1 MENVK
6 TGNDIG
12 LSRYLTPL
20 SVWALAVGTSVGWGS
35 LVVTG
40 NTYLAKAGP
49 LGSVLGIIIGGLIM
63 LLICNNYSYMA
74 TRYPDAGGI
83 YSYTK
88 NVFGYDRAFLVVWFT
103 TMVYI
108 SMFWANATSIP
119 LFARYFFGDTFRFG
133 FLYTIFGYDV
143 YFGEVLLTA
152 AAIILIT
159 MLCIKSKT
167 AAAHIM
173 TGMVLVFVLGISICF
188 GVAIFKNAGLGGT
201 FSPAFVPDNLPF
213 SQVLHIVFISP
224 WAFIGFENITHSAE
238 EFKFENK
245 KIHNILII
253 SVITTTLL
261 YVFVT
266 LLSVTAYPSEYSS
279 WLEYIRDLGNLS
291 GMKGL
296 PAFYAASYYMGNTGV
311 VILSLSLLS
320 LVFTSLIGNLR
331 ALSRL
336 FYVVSKDY
344 ILPKRFSVLNEKQI
358 PSRAMLLVAA
368 ISMVIPFFGRTA
380 IGWIVDVT
388 TIGSTLIYGFVS
400 AAAYKNAKAMGDKKE
415 KMTGILGTVIMILFA
430 AYLILPDLFTFSILE
445 TETYFLLILWSILG
459 FIYFHRIISKDHAR
473 RFGKAIIVWIAILSF
488 VVLMALI
495 WTNRIEESA
504 MQNAIT
510 SVQNY
515 YEGSADK
522 ATLAMEKNAFI
533 EKTIA
538 NVHRSD
544 LLSMFV
550 VIGLFAIALGIMLF
564 NHFSMKKWEGKAI
577 EERDRARD
585 AANKDALTGV
595 KSKRAFFDTELEM
608 DDKIEHGE
616 VKQFGIIV
624 GDVNGLKH
632 INDTLGHQAG
642 DKYICDACTMI
653 CEHFKHSSVFR
664 IGGDEFVI
672 LLEGRD
678 YDKRN
683 AIISDINE
691 KIEKNI
697 GTTNV
702 VISLGVSEFDPAE
715 DEKFHSVFER
725 ADKMMYQRKTE
736 LKEMGAITRQ

>member
-1 MENVK
+1 MKNFESEHN
-6 TGNDIG
+6 IG
-12 LSRYLTPL
+12 LSRYLTPK

-49 LGSVLGIIIGGLIM
+49 LGSALGIIIGGLIM

-83 YSYTK
+83 YSYAK

-143 YFGEVLLTA
+143 YFGEVLLTV

-167 AAAHIM
+167 ATAHIM
-173 TGMVLVFVLGISICF
+173 TAMVAVFVVGISICF
-188 GVAIFKNAGLGGT
+188 GVAIFKNAGFGAT

-245 KIHNILII
+245 KIHSILII

-266 LLSVTAYPSEYSS
+266 LLSVTAYPAEYSS

-291 GMKGL
+291 GLKGL

-311 VILSLSLLS
+311 IVLSLSLLS
-320 LVFTSLIGNLR
+320 LVLTSLIGNLR

-336 FYVVSKDY
+336 FYVVSKDD
-344 ILPKRFSVLNEKQI
+344 ILPPRFSVLNNKQI

-368 ISMVIPFFGRTA
+368 ISMIIPFFGRTA

-400 AAAYKNAKAMGDKKE
+400 AAAYKVAKATGDKKE
-415 KMTGILGTVIMILFA
+415 KMTGILGTVIMIVFA

-459 FIYFHRIISKDHAR
+459 FVYFHRIISKDHAR

-504 MQNAIT
+504 VQNAIT

-515 YEGSADK
+515 YEGTADK
-522 ATLAMEKNAFI
+522 AVLAMDKSAFI
-533 EKTIA
+533 EKTIV
-538 NVHRSD
+538 NVHKTD

-550 VIGLFAIALGIMLF
+550 VIGLFAITLGIMLF

-608 DDKIEHGE
+608 DDRIERGE
-616 VKQFGIIV
+616 IKQFGVVV

-632 INDTLGHQAG
+632 INDTLGHKAG
-642 DKYICDACTMI
+642 DRYIYDACMLI
-653 CEHFKHSSVFR
+653 CEHFKRSSVFR

-672 LLEGRD
+672 ILEGHD
-678 YDKRN
+678 YDERN
-683 AIISDINE
+683 ALLSDINE
-691 KIEKNI
+691 KVEKNI
-697 GTTNV
+697 GTMNV
-702 VISLGVSEFDPAE
+702 VISLGVSEFDPLS
-715 DEKFHSVFER
+715 DKKFHSVFER
-725 ADKMMYQRKTE
+725 ADKMMYQRKAE
-736 LKEMGAITRQ
+736 LKKMGTITRQ